1 MGFVGFCAEGCH
13 VAVNYPLNVNF
24 RRDYANFT
32 IYSGQ
37 NGSLTIDD
45 GPNNLHYDLKD
56 VLEISYGP
64 SAFNDGIRACLTYNP
79 PGAYKSG
86 FQPDKAVGLSLIK
99 LCYAL
104 MVWFTAKYSS

>member
-1 MGFVGFCAEGCH
+1 MGFVSFWAEGCH
-13 VAVNYPLNVNF
+13 VAVNYPLIANF

-86 FQPDKAVGLSLIK
+86 FQPDKAVCLSLSLDHIMMS
-99 LCYAL
+99 LNGL
-104 MVWFTAKYSS
+104 IYS